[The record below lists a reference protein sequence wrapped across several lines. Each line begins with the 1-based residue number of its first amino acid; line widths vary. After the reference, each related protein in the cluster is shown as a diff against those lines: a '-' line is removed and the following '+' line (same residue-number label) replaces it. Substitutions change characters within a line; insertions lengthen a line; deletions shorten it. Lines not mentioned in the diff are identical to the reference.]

1 MLFNLVLVIKEKL
14 GITIELVN
22 LGGGFGIPYRPEE
35 KVIDVQ
41 AAHGHPAPVLMDQ
54 YQVRSVSCKRISGG
68 DITYIYN
75 YIYTYVYTYMCV
87 CVLRC
92 IKIIEYIPYIS
103 NKELTCLIYT
113 YDTYG

>member
-35 KVIDVQ
+35 VIDVQ

-68 DITYIYN
+68 I
-75 YIYTYVYTYMCV
+75 
-87 CVLRC
+87 L
-92 IKIIEYIPYIS
+92 
-103 NKELTCLIYT
+103 LIYI
-113 YDTYG
+113 

>member
-41 AAHGHPAPVLMDQ
+41 AAHGHPAPVLMDP
-54 YQVRSVSCKRISGG
+54 YQMRSVSCKGISGG
-68 DITYIYN
+68 ILLIYIY
-75 YIYTYVYTYMCV
+75 VCV
-87 CVLRC
+87 CEPSE
-92 IKIIEYIPYIS
+92 KM
-103 NKELTCLIYT
+103 
-113 YDTYG
+113 

>member
-68 DITYIYN
+68 DITYIYIIIYIHM
-75 YIYTYVYTYMCV
+75 YIYICV
-87 CVLRC
+87 CVC
-92 IKIIEYIPYIS
+92 IKMH
-103 NKELTCLIYT
+103 
-113 YDTYG
+113 